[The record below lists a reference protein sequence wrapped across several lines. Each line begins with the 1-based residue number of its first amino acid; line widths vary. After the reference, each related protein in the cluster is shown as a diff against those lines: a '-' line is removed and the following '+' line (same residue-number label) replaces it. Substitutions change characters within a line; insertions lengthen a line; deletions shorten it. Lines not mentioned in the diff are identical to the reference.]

1 MKKLPALAI
10 VILALL
16 MQLRVA
22 YACEAA
28 GRWPAEPCKAHG
40 LIIQPQGE
48 APQDRGSACDIA
60 LELAS
65 RSQRQT
71 GEHDELTAA
80 LTDLQ
85 PGFVPLAWPQ
95 AQATPYPQH
104 RPPIPR
110 ARGPAVMAGAST
122 YLVTSRLRI

>member
-28 GRWPAEPCKAHG
+28 GLWPAEPCKAHG
-40 LIIQPQGE
+40 LIVQLQGD
-48 APQDRGSACDIA
+48 APQDQGSGCDIA
-60 LELAS
+60 LELAG

-71 GEHDELTAA
+71 GGHDELASA
-80 LTDLQ
+80 LTDPQ
-85 PGFVPLAWPQ
+85 PTFVPLAWPP
-95 AQATPYPQH
+95 AQAVPHPQH

-110 ARGPAVMAGAST
+110 ARGPAASAGAST